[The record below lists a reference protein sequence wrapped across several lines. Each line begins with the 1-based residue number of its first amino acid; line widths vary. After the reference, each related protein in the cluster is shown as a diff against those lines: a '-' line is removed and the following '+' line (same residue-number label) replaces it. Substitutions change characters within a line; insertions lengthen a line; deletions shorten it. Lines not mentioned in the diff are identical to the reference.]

1 MSNILEHN
9 ILAARRD
16 KASKQMSSAKR
27 WIWVTFSKVGLHH
40 YPAANN
46 DPTLKDVAYLGSPHR
61 HKFGFKVQI
70 QIFHN
75 DRELEFHQF
84 LNFCESIFGHDIIDI
99 NHKSVEMLADDLYAQ
114 IVVNYPGR
122 DVIIN
127 VDEDGENGCC
137 IEYSNQ
143 DSKVTH

>member
-1 MSNILEHN
+1 MTNIVEHN

-16 KASKQMSSAKR
+16 KASKQMANAKR
-27 WIWVTFSKVGLHH
+27 WIWVTFSKVGFHL
-40 YPAANN
+40 YPAAIN
-46 DPTLKDVAYLGSPHR
+46 DPNLADVSYLGQRHR

-70 QIFHN
+70 EIFHN

-84 LNFCESIFGHDIIDI
+84 LNFCESTFEHNTIDI
-99 NHKSVEMLADDLYAQ
+99 NHKSVEMLADDLYTQ
-114 IVVNYPGR
+114 IAVNYPGR

-127 VDEDGENGCC
+127 VDEDGENGCT
-137 IEYSNQ
+137 IEYTHQ